1 MKKILKIITVNI
13 FVLFIFLIIFELGLR
28 AFWGMSTLKGEIYQ
42 TSPNRILRYELRPNL
57 KTRYENYEVITNS
70 DGFRGREYSL
80 KGKNTYRIVF
90 IGDSAAFGKYD
101 AGITLPV
108 RLERAL
114 ENSFPDKK
122 FEVLNMGT
130 EGYNSIQELEMLRVK
145 GLKYSPEL
153 VIIYYCFNDPD
164 YPEYYFKKNFINRH
178 FLLARYVLYKAK
190 KYRIKKDRIQRG
202 VKSIEENFRYLYT
215 TECWQQAKKAILEMG
230 DLTASRGIKM
240 VLLIVPEMSEPVKD
254 FKEGYP
260 FWYINE
266 MLEAVRHDN
275 IIVIDPIREFSRRG
289 FIKDELSYWAYPNLK
304 ANDIIAEYTIKKLQ
318 DNDIVF
324 CKGGHNNGLKG
335 LD

>member
-1 MKKILKIITVNI
+1 MKKNLKIITVNI
-13 FVLFIFLIIFELGLR
+13 FILVIFLIIFELGLR
-28 AFWGMSTLKGEIYQ
+28 IFWRMSGLKGEIYQ
-42 TSPNRILRYELRPNL
+42 TSSNRILRYELRPNL
-57 KTRYENYEVITNS
+57 KARYENYEVITNS
-70 DGFRGREYSL
+70 DGFRGREYSFQ
-80 KGKNTYRIVF
+80 KGKNTYRMVF

-101 AGITLPV
+101 EGITLPV

-114 ENSFPDKK
+114 GNFCPNKK

-130 EGYNSIQELEMLRVK
+130 EGYNSIQELEMLRIR
-145 GLKYSPEL
+145 GLKYRPDL
-153 VIIYYCFNDPD
+153 VIVYYCFNDPD
-164 YPEYYFKKNFINRH
+164 YPEYYFQKNFINRH
-178 FLLARYVLYKAK
+178 FLSARYILYKVK
-190 KYRIKKDRIQRG
+190 KYHIKKDRMQRG

-266 MLEAVRHDN
+266 MLEAIRHDN
-275 IIVIDPIREFSRRG
+275 IIVIDPIREFSRTNLA
-289 FIKDELSYWAYPNLK
+289 KEELAHWAYPNLK

-318 DNDIVF
+318 ENDIVF
-324 CKGGHNNGLKG
+324 CK
-335 LD
+335 